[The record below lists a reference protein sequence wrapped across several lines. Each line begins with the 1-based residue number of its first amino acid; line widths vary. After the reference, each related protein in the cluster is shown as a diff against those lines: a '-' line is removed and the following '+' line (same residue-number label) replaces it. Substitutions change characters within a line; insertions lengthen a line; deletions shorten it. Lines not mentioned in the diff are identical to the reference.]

1 MLPPEGKLLFIFS
14 WRLYIPHAQLLCRK
28 SSLMNT
34 VDLLAELCPPSDMIG
49 TIIAFE
55 TWTKTPCIFWVTF
68 MLVCNYIVSCY
79 NEYLTQL
86 NKDSLWLVVL
96 RLSACS
102 FQDRMQGST
111 RKKDKTVS
119 RSGTEVAQPSVF
131 DKPVGL
137 SLVQCFAGGWSYSSL
152 LLLLYSLW

>member
-1 MLPPEGKLLFIFS
+1 
-14 WRLYIPHAQLLCRK
+14 
-28 SSLMNT
+28 
-34 VDLLAELCPPSDMIG
+34 
-49 TIIAFE
+49 
-55 TWTKTPCIFWVTF
+55 

-119 RSGTEVAQPSVF
+119 RSGTEVAQPFFFGNIFYMEKRNRSNTDGCFYCMQHTVYS
-131 DKPVGL
+131 D
-137 SLVQCFAGGWSYSSL
+137 SAVQQTAFNKIPRQTL
-152 LLLLYSLW
+152 KT